1 MVCIH
6 SFTVG
11 FAALTTLIHT
21 ATAQT
26 SDHDELAAWEASVH
40 GQHAKDLGLIP
51 TIGAESTSEADA
63 LEEKLR
69 RWKAKKAMLIDLAKR
84 NPYATFTMNT
94 PFALVTKDEVEHLFG
109 GLPDLPTKPSR
120 SVAETNTAHG
130 RRLQE
135 DIDWTLSGCVN
146 PVQVQGD
153 CGCCWAFASLAA
165 VESAVCVSGGD
176 QDVGD
181 CAGGYTDVAVDYV
194 VDNGVCRLQDYP
206 YTNGGSSTTQA
217 CQRSCTKQSVQ
228 SKLGSVQ
235 VVEGESDIV
244 DALQKQP
251 VAILLLSGDEFM
263 DYGGGILS
271 HCQGQETA
279 GLNHAILAVGTGN
292 DNGVPFIKYK
302 NQWGV
307 NWGEQGYVRMQR
319 GVNTCL
325 SSSYGVFPSVNT
337 SFVVPAPKSNVCSA
351 MEENVDYYGND
362 IGQTQRS
369 STGKCCADC
378 KANAKCSLFVYFQG
392 TCYLKNAKGAA
403 SYKEGATAGFLSSNG
418 LTCSAV
424 ETNVDYPGQDIRSVN
439 SADAAGCCTACLNEN
454 ACNAYSRTQDGTC
467 YLKSARVGPTTK
479 SGVNSARVYKCSA
492 VESGVDYVDND
503 LSSAVA
509 ASIEDCCG
517 VCRST
522 NGCKAFSYAYG
533 TCYLKSAKGATSGNS
548 AVSSATVV

>member
-6 SFTVG
+6 YFTVG
-11 FAALTTLIHT
+11 FAALATLINT
-21 ATAQT
+21 ATAQK

-51 TIGAESTSEADA
+51 TIGTESTSEADA

-69 RWKAKKAMLIDLAKR
+69 RWKAKKAMLIDFAKR

-94 PFALVTKDEVEHLFG
+94 AFALVTKDEVKHLFG
-109 GLPDLPTKPSR
+109 GLPDLPTKSSR

-165 VESAVCVSGGD
+165 VESAVCVSGGGLPKFSEQVLVSCAGS

-217 CQRSCTKQSVQ
+217 CQRSCSRQSVQ

-263 DYGGGILS
+263 NYGGGILS

-319 GVNTCL
+319 GVNACL
-325 SSSYGVFPSVNT
+325 SSSYGIYPSINA
-337 SFVVPAPKSNVCSA
+337 SFVVAAPKSNVCSA
-351 MEENVDYYGND
+351 MEDNVDYYGND

-369 STGKCCADC
+369 SAGQCCADC
-378 KANAKCSLFVYFQG
+378 KANAQCSLCVYFQ
-392 TCYLKNAKGAA
+392 
-403 SYKEGATAGFLSSNG
+403 ATAGFVSSNAP
-418 LTCSAV
+418 TCSAV
-424 ETNVDYPGQDIRSVN
+424 ETNIDYPGQDIRSVN

-492 VESGVDYVDND
+492 VESGVDYVGND

-509 ASIEDCCG
+509 ASVEDCCG

-533 TCYLKSAKGATSGNS
+533 IREFKSAKGATTGNS
-548 AVSSATVV
+548 TVSSATVV